1 MKLLFSVVNVMA
13 RETIEKIT
21 TLLDDTFINLLVV
34 EVNNLMIKGI
44 KNILIDEIDKDL
56 PESRSYFSRKLLNKS
71 LKHFVSKIIARLSEI
86 KHDFIGGNS
95 NN

>member
-1 MKLLFSVVNVMA
+1 MA
-13 RETIEKIT
+13 RETIEEIT
-21 TLLDDTFINLLVV
+21 TLLDDTFINRLVV

-44 KNILIDEIDKDL
+44 KDILIDEIDKDL

-71 LKHFVSKIIARLSEI
+71 SKHFVSKIIARLSEI

>member
-1 MKLLFSVVNVMA
+1 MA

-44 KNILIDEIDKDL
+44 KDILIDEIDKDL
-56 PESRSYFSRKLLNKS
+56 PESRSYFS
-71 LKHFVSKIIARLSEI
+71 
-86 KHDFIGGNS
+86 
-95 NN
+95 